1 MNRAAS
7 PRVSSKAPG
16 PPVGAITRASLQ
28 EKSGSPGLAIFALS
42 RLKGR
47 RGRCLPFRR
56 HAFLQLRP
64 QQGERPI
71 ARADYG
77 RPRADLTL
85 SARAFGRSDE
95 RAPGKPAALWRR
107 PYLQWDSS
115 TNKFEDLNEKY
126 TDLELNLALCEAQHY
141 H

>member
-85 SARAFGRSDE
+85 SARAFGQAMS
-95 RAPGKPAALWRR
+95 ALPASLRLYGVAHIFSGIPAQTNLRT
-107 PYLQWDSS
+107 S
-115 TNKFEDLNEKY
+115 TKNIL
-126 TDLELNLALCEAQHY
+126 TLS
-141 H
+141 